1 MLALREH
8 AGVAVVAAQDEQRL
22 LRVRPMNFPGDA
34 LKRVV
39 QAFLLVD
46 VRLQAI
52 VGEAA
57 FGEHLDVLRGEHDG
71 AFDTEGTMQLA
82 HVAVCKDIAAYHH
95 RLQQARHILGAGDR
109 CGIDV
114 CGHEISFEIR

>member
-22 LRVRPMNFPGDA
+22 LRVRPMNFPGDT

-57 FGEHLDVLRGEHDG
+57 FESILMFCVAKDDG

-82 HVAVCKDIAAYHH
+82 HVAVC
-95 RLQQARHILGAGDR
+95 
-109 CGIDV
+109 
-114 CGHEISFEIR
+114 

>member
-1 MLALREH
+1 
-8 AGVAVVAAQDEQRL
+8 
-22 LRVRPMNFPGDA
+22 MNFLGDA

-39 QAFLLVD
+39 QTFLLMD

-52 VGEAA
+52 VREAA
-57 FGEHLDVLRGEHDG
+57 FGEHLDVLRGEHNR

-82 HVAVCKDIAAYHH
+82 HVTVCKDVAAYHH